1 MTLTSLAEHPSEA
14 VAACDAAG
22 PRWQRIGQAI
32 AATIGPAGLRPGARL
47 PTEAQLAAKHGCNRH
62 TIRRAMESLVRT
74 GLVRVE
80 QGRGA
85 IVCDDRISYSVTART
100 RFSEWIRR
108 ENREPE
114 GRSLHVREMEAT
126 REVAVGLGVQPG
138 HVVALQERLGLA
150 DGIPVNLACHWF
162 DPVRLPGILQAL
174 RTAGGIT
181 SALAAVGVPD
191 YVRRTT
197 RVSARMPTVAEAGL
211 LQVTRARP
219 VLVCENTNVD
229 IAGTVVEFCIAIY
242 PSSRVQVVFEP

>member
-1 MTLTSLAEHPSEA
+1 MTPTSFIEPPSA
-14 VAACDAAG
+14 VACDATG
-22 PRWQRIGQAI
+22 PRWQQIGWSI

-47 PTEAQLAAKHGCNRH
+47 PTEAQLAVQHGCNRH
-62 TIRRAMESLVRT
+62 TVRRAMESLVRT

-85 IVCDDRISYSVTART
+85 FVCDDRISYSVTART
-100 RFSEWIRR
+100 RFSEWVRR

-114 GRSLHVREMEAT
+114 GRSLHVREQEAT
-126 REVAVGLGVQPG
+126 REVAAGLGVQPG
-138 HVVALQERLGLA
+138 HIVALQERLGLA
-150 DGIPVNLACHWF
+150 DGVPVTLACHWF
-162 DPVRLPGILQAL
+162 DPVRLPGILMAL
-174 RTAGGIT
+174 RAGGIT

-197 RVSARMPTVAEAGL
+197 RVTARMPTAPEAGL
-211 LQVTRARP
+211 LQVTRTRP

-229 IAGTVVEFCIAIY
+229 TAGEVVEFCIAIY